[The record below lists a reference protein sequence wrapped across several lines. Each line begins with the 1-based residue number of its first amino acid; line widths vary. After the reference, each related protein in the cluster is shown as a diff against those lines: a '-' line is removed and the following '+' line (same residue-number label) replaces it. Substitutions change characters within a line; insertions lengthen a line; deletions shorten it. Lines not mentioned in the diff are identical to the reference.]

1 MKRCPSCR
9 RRYSDESLNFCLED
23 GSTLF
28 AEADSE
34 PTLIAPT
41 VAAPL
46 TPARI
51 TSNASQSPTSS
62 PRWMLLTIIV
72 LLAVLLGGG
81 AVALLYRINK
91 WDSPNDDRTSK
102 ASPAAP
108 ETKPSES
115 EPGKSN
121 HPSSTPSPTP
131 APTKTPN
138 LSGEW
143 NMVNTLE
150 TTNYPA
156 YTNLRIGY
164 HLVITQTGNEFTA
177 DGEKV
182 SENGTSLDSSQR
194 TPIHITGT
202 IDQNAVSAT
211 FVEEG
216 LRRKTSGSL
225 EWMLSA
231 NGNQLRG
238 TFTSTAAKSSGPS
251 VGTRER

>member
-9 RRYSDESLNFCLED
+9 RRYSDDSLNFCLDD

-28 AEADSE
+28 AEPDSD
-34 PTLIAPT
+34 PTLISPT

-51 TSNASQSPTSS
+51 TSSPSQSSTSS
-62 PRWMLLTIIV
+62 PRWALLAFII
-72 LLAVLLGGG
+72 LLAVMLGGG
-81 AVALLYRINK
+81 AVALLYRIKK
-91 WDSPNDDRTSK
+91 WDSPKDERTSTT
-102 ASPAAP
+102 SPAMP

-115 EPGKSN
+115 ASDKSN
-121 HPSSTPSPTP
+121 RPSPTP
-131 APTKTPN
+131 ALAKVRN

-143 NMVNTLE
+143 NMVNTIE
-150 TTNYPA
+150 RTSYPA

-182 SENGTSLDSSQR
+182 SESGRLMADYER
-194 TPIHITGT
+194 TPIHLTGSV
-202 IDQNAVSAT
+202 DQSGASAT

-216 LRRKTSGSL
+216 LRRKTTGRF
-225 EWMLSA
+225 EWTLTTDSS
-231 NGNQLRG
+231 QLRG

-251 VGTRER
+251 VATREK

>member
-9 RRYSDESLNFCLED
+9 RRYSDDSLNFCLDD

-28 AEADSE
+28 AEAASE

-46 TPARI
+46 TTARI
-51 TSNASQSPTSS
+51 TSSPSQSPTSS
-62 PRWMLLTIIV
+62 HRWMLLTIIV
-72 LLAVLLGGG
+72 LLAVMLGGG

-91 WDSPNDDRTSK
+91 WDSPNDERTSK
-102 ASPAAP
+102 TSPATP

-115 EPGKSN
+115 APGKSS
-121 HPSSTPSPTP
+121 HPNSTPVPS
-131 APTKTPN
+131 KTPN

-143 NMVNTLE
+143 NIVNTIE
-150 TTNYPA
+150 RTSYPA
-156 YTNLRIGY
+156 YANLRIGY
-164 HLVITQTGNEFTA
+164 HLVITQTGTEFTA

-182 SENGTSLDSSQR
+182 SENGRAMADYER
-194 TPIHITGT
+194 TPIHVTGSV
-202 IDQNAVSAT
+202 DQNGASAT

-216 LRRKTSGSL
+216 LRRKTSGSF
-225 EWMLSA
+225 EWTLTTD
-231 NGNQLRG
+231 GNQLRG
-238 TFTSTAAKSSGPS
+238 IFTSTAAKSSGPS